1 MSIKSMFLK
10 LKNRFYLKFNKSH
23 EMNEYD
29 KMKIEMMLKN
39 ELKPEIK
46 FGTGFSSPVPGQ
58 SNDRDVS
65 AI

>member
-1 MSIKSMFLK
+1 MNLRSMFLK
-10 LKNRFYLKFNKSH
+10 LKDRFYLKFNRSH

-29 KMKIEMMLKN
+29 KMKIETILKN

-46 FGTGFSSPVPGQ
+46 SGTGFTPPG
-58 SNDRDVS
+58 SGKNNDRDVS

>member
-1 MSIKSMFLK
+1 MFFK
-10 LKNRFYLKFNKSH
+10 LKDRFYLKFKKSH

-29 KMKIEMMLKN
+29 KMKIEAMLKN

-46 FGTGFSSPVPGQ
+46 TGTGFIPPVSGAQ
-58 SNDRDVS
+58 NNDRDVS

>member
-1 MSIKSMFLK
+1 MFLK
-10 LKNRFYLKFNKSH
+10 LKDRFYLKFKRPH

-29 KMKIEMMLKN
+29 KMKIETMLKK

-46 FGTGFSSPVPGQ
+46 PGTDFIPPVSAQ
-58 SNDRDVS
+58 NNDRDVS

>member
-1 MSIKSMFLK
+1 MDIKSMFLK
-10 LKNRFYLKFNKSH
+10 LKDRFYLKFKRSH

-29 KMKIEMMLKN
+29 KMKIETLLKN

-46 FGTGFSSPVPGQ
+46 SDTGFTPPASVPN
-58 SNDRDVS
+58 NDRDVS

>member
-1 MSIKSMFLK
+1 MNIKSMFLQ
-10 LKNRFYLKFNKSH
+10 LKDRFYLKFKKSH

-29 KMKIEMMLKN
+29 KMKIETLLKN

-46 FGTGFSSPVPGQ
+46 PGTGFTPPASAPN
-58 SNDRDVS
+58 NDRDVS